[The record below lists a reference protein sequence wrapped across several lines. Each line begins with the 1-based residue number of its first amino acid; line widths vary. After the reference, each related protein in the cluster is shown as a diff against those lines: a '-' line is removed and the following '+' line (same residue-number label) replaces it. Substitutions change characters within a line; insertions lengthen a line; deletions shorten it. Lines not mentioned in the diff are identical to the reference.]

1 LNIALFAPFTYP
13 VIEPFRGGTGAAIY
27 RLATSLTRQNIDVVC
42 YAREGSAIPGVT
54 IRAYDGENKQLAY
67 PRPLAQMGREEL
79 LAIHAR
85 QDAAMYDA
93 VEDAL
98 HDPAIDLLHNHSFSS
113 LPFFLSRLAEKPLM
127 HTLHIPPIEVNMTQ
141 ALRVCQS
148 RKIPLTLVAVSHAHA
163 QAWQAYYPVSHVI
176 YNGLDTITMPHCAHH
191 NGTLAFAGRIS
202 PQKGVEDA
210 IAVAQMLGKQ
220 LHLYGSPQAT
230 DRSYFQSSI
239 EPLLHSNAQITY
251 HGLVDHATLFQA
263 LSQAQ
268 AVLFPMKWDEP
279 FGYVIA
285 EAMAVGT
292 PVIIYDRGSA
302 RELVAEGISGF
313 VVPPDDLASM
323 AMSVKHTEHID
334 RHACAEHARQK
345 FSQEQCVEQYLKL
358 MQTLLNTRTEDS
370 MGVAFSSSTSC
381 GFKEPVHPRRL
392 NIVNTLGSPR
402 C

>member
-13 VIEPFRGGTGAAIY
+13 VIEPFIGGTGAAIH
-27 RLATSLTRQNIDVVC
+27 RLATSLTRRNIDVVC
-42 YAREGSAIPGVT
+42 YARQGSAIPGVK
-54 IRAYDGENKQLAY
+54 IRAYDEGDEQLAY
-67 PRPLAQMGREEL
+67 PRPVAQMEQEEL

-85 QDAAMYDA
+85 QDAAMYRA
-93 VEDAL
+93 LQDAL
-98 HDPAIDLLHNHSFSS
+98 RDPAIDILHNHSFSS
-113 LPFFLSRLAEKPLM
+113 MPFFLSHLAFKPLV

-148 RKIPLTLVAVSHAHA
+148 SNIPLTLVGVSHAHA
-163 QAWQAYYPVSHVI
+163 QAWQPYYPVSHVI
-176 YNGLDTITMPHCAHH
+176 YNGLDTTSMPHCAHH

-210 IAVAQMLGKQ
+210 IAVAQMLGKP

-230 DRSYFQSSI
+230 DGSYFQSRVV
-239 EPLLHSNAQITY
+239 PLLQSDAIIY
-251 HGLVDHATLFQA
+251 HGLVDHATLFQE

-302 RELVAEGISGF
+302 RELVAEGISVF

-323 AMSVKHTEHID
+323 AMRVKHTEHID
-334 RHACAEHARQK
+334 RNACAEHARNK
-345 FSQEQCVEQYLKL
+345 FSQDQCVEQYLKL
-358 MQTLLNTRTEDS
+358 MQTL
-370 MGVAFSSSTSC
+370 C
-381 GFKEPVHPRRL
+381 
-392 NIVNTLGSPR
+392 
-402 C
+402 